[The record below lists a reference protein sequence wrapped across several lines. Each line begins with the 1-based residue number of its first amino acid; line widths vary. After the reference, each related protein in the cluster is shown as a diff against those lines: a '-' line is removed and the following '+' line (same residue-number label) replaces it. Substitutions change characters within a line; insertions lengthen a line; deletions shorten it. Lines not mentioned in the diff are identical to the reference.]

1 MHIISRK
8 PLREFSAKHP
18 QAKAPLEAW
27 FAEANK
33 AKWSNFAEIKRTYRS
48 ADVVEGNRVIFDIGG
63 NKYRLVV
70 KIAYRMEKVFILFI
84 GTHAEYDKI
93 DVKKIRYSG
102 SKKP

>member
-18 QAKAPLEAW
+18 QAKAPLDAW
-27 FAEANK
+27 FAEAGK
-33 AKWSNFAEIKRTYRS
+33 AKWSQFADIKKTYRS
-48 ADVVEGNRVIFDIGG
+48 ADVVEDNRVIFDIGG

>member
-8 PLREFSAKHP
+8 SLREFSAKHP
-18 QAKAPLEAW
+18 QAKAPLAAW
-27 FAEANK
+27 FAEASK
-33 AKWSNFAEIKRTYRS
+33 AKWSQFADIKKSYRS
-48 ADVVEGNRVIFDIGG
+48 ADVVEDNRVIFDIGG

-70 KIAYRMEKVFILFI
+70 KIAYRMETVFILFI

-93 DVKKIRYSG
+93 NVKTIRYSG